1 MRISNLSANTGAH
14 RKAGHPMTPS
24 LVPSLLEVPR
34 PRAHDA
40 RTSER
45 GLGLPKG
52 GLGPPPAAQGCGSA
66 RLSVRR
72 RFDPATEDGTG
83 GSGPTSPYRRDVAPH
98 CGPPGME
105 APRKPGVR
113 FGRGVTPRSRWAR
126 ADITDRLTFATSG
139 RDPPGRA
146 ARRFRGNG
154 ARWHTRRVPST
165 IRTTCVAC
173 GTVELPVTDGRLVL
187 SLHRDDARNI
197 VEFTCPRCGLAGS
210 QRVDER
216 GTRLL
221 AAAGIEVVA
230 PSPATA
236 PVTDAGSD
244 EVDAIGG

>member
-1 MRISNLSANTGAH
+1 MRYLESVRETGAH
-14 RKAGHPMTPS
+14 LTAGHPMAPS
-24 LVPSLLEVPR
+24 LVPTLLEVPR
-34 PRAHDA
+34 PRDHDA

-83 GSGPTSPYRRDVAPH
+83 GSGPTSPYCRDVASR
-98 CGPPGME
+98 CGPPRTG

-113 FGRGVTPRSRWAR
+113 LGRGVTPCSRWAR
-126 ADITDRLTFATSG
+126 ADVGDRLVFATSG

-146 ARRFRGNG
+146 AMRFRGDG

-173 GTVELPVTDGRLVL
+173 GTVELPVTGGQLVL
-187 SLHRDDARNI
+187 SLHLDDARNI

-221 AAAGIEVVA
+221 VTAGIGVVA
-230 PSPATA
+230 PPPATA
-236 PVTDAGSD
+236 PVTDAGPG
-244 EVDAIGG
+244 EVDAVGG